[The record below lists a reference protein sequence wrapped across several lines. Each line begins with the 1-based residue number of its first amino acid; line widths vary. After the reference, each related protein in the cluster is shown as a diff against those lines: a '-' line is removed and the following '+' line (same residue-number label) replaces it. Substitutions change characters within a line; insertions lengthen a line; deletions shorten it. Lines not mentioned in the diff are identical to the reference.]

1 MTIGTILVPLL
12 GDAGDG
18 DCLAWAGT
26 LAQKH
31 KSHVIALH
39 PSPNPSDALYALAT
53 STPEV
58 FVTETM
64 ERTLRE
70 QTSNRRAAVKRRYTA
85 WAESAGVACGNTP
98 AAEGADCTA
107 KLVVDPET
115 VEPAVLRYALVSD
128 LIVTV
133 LPGKGMERRIEPLNA
148 ALFDAGRPVLGV
160 SAGSTSDIL
169 GAPAIVAWNGSS
181 EAARALTAAL
191 PLLRDASS
199 VTILHAGEPDTMA
212 ALDPVTAYLDHHHIK
227 SQGIELGAHGNP
239 TELIATK
246 ISELGARLLVMGAYS
261 HSRLRESVLGGV
273 TREMLAGPPV
283 ALLMAH

>member
-18 DCLAWAGT
+18 DSLAWAGA
-26 LAQKH
+26 LAQRH

-39 PSPNPSDALYALAT
+39 PSPNPSDALYAIAS

-58 FVTETM
+58 FITESM
-64 ERTLRE
+64 EKTLRE
-70 QTSNRRAAVKRRYTA
+70 QTTSRRAAVKKRYTA
-85 WAESAGVACGNTP
+85 WAESAGVACGGDLTTT
-98 AAEGADCTA
+98 GDCTA
-107 KLVVDPET
+107 SLKIDPET

-128 LIVTV
+128 LVVTV
-133 LPGKGMERRIEPLNA
+133 LPTKGMERRVEPLNA

-160 SAGSTSDIL
+160 
-169 GAPAIVAWNGSS
+169 PASMPPQVADMPAVVAWNGSS
-181 EAARALTAAL
+181 EAARALTAAI
-191 PLLRDASS
+191 PLLRAASS
-199 VTILHAGEPDTMA
+199 VSVLHAGEPDTMA
-212 ALDPVTAYLDHHHIK
+212 ALGPVVEYLSHHGVK
-227 SQGIELGAHGNP
+227 SEGIELGAHGNP

-246 ISELGARLLVMGAYS
+246 IAELGARLLVMGAYS

>member
-18 DCLAWAGT
+18 DALAWAGT
-26 LAQKH
+26 LAQRH

-64 ERTLRE
+64 EKTLRE
-70 QTSNRRAAVKRRYTA
+70 QTANRRAAVKRRYTA
-85 WAESAGVACGNTP
+85 WAEAQGVACGGNP
-98 AAEGADCTA
+98 GHEGACTA
-107 KLVVDPET
+107 SLKVDPET

-133 LPGKGMERRIEPLNA
+133 LPSKGMERRIEPLNA

-160 SAGSTSDIL
+160 PAGSSPDIA
-169 GAPAIVAWNGSS
+169 GAPAAIAWNGSS
-181 EAARALTAAL
+181 ESARALMAAI
-191 PLLRDASS
+191 PLLRAASS
-199 VTILHAGEPDTMA
+199 VTVLHAGEPDTMA
-212 ALDPVTAYLDHHHIK
+212 ALELVAAYLERHRIK
-227 SQGIELGAHGNP
+227 SQGVELGGHGNP

-246 ISELGARLLVMGAYS
+246 VNELGARLLVMGAYS

>member
-18 DCLAWAGT
+18 DSLAWAGT
-26 LAQKH
+26 LAERH

-58 FVTETM
+58 FITESM
-64 ERTLRE
+64 EKTLRE
-70 QTSNRRAAVKRRYTA
+70 QTTSRRAAVKRRYTA
-85 WAESAGVACGNTP
+85 WAEAAGVACGGDLVTT
-98 AAEGADCTA
+98 GKCTA
-107 KLVVDPET
+107 TLKVDPET

-128 LIVTV
+128 LVVTV
-133 LPGKGMERRIEPLNA
+133 LPTKGMERRVEPLNA

-160 SAGSTSDIL
+160 PAGSMPQIA
-169 GAPAIVAWNGSS
+169 GAPAAVAWNGSG
-181 EAARALTAAL
+181 EAARALTAAI
-191 PLLRDASS
+191 PLLRTASD
-199 VTILHAGEPDTMA
+199 VAVLHAGEPDTMA
-212 ALDPVTAYLDHHHIK
+212 ALEPVMDYLTHHGVK
-227 SQGIELGAHGNP
+227 SQGIELGAAGNP
-239 TELIATK
+239 TELIAKK
-246 ISELGARLLVMGAYS
+246 IEALGARLLVMGAYS